1 MKRIKIV
8 LSLLVAIFVL
18 SFTGSS
24 VLASSSSTTDSS
36 SSEVLSEIE
45 AIANDSDEIEL
56 VDADT
61 LPKGTPAVNF
71 DSIEEFEQ
79 AIKALEQERSEAVVV
94 EDDGIP
100 LAQPGEFSIMAS
112 RTDRLKVFVKP
123 SWNPLKSIAQPTSI
137 TVDLNYS
144 YSGKKFTKINRVS
157 SFSLGFPTD
166 WIQTDVNKS
175 FYSSKTGVSME
186 LLGYH
191 LVGANIKGQPIGAKV
206 RDEITF
212 KYKLGGTKTLYE

>member
-8 LSLLVAIFVL
+8 LSLLVAVFVL
-18 SFTGSS
+18 CSTGNT
-24 VLASSSSTTDSS
+24 VFASTSSTN

-45 AIANDSDEIEL
+45 SLAHNSEEIEL
-56 VDADT
+56 VDANT
-61 LPKGTPAVNF
+61 LPKGTPTINF
-71 DSIEEFEQ
+71 ESVEEFEQ
-79 AIKALEQERSEAVVV
+79 AVKALEQERTEAVGVV
-94 EDDGIP
+94 DDGIP
-100 LAQPGEFSIMAS
+100 LMQPGEFSIMAS

-137 TVDLNYS
+137 TVDLGYS
-144 YSGKKFTKINRVS
+144 YSGKKFTKINKVT

-166 WIQTDVNKS
+166 WIQTSVNKS

-191 LVGANIKGQPIGAKV
+191 LVGANIKGQPVGAKV